1 MRRWRLNSGYCGNT
15 DQRRTAAGTIPSLK
29 HYMERDLGE
38 FNSTLW
44 TPQEISTVFW
54 LDAAQSSTLTIS
66 TGVSTWADRKG
77 GGVNAVQATSAN
89 QPAYS
94 ATAFPGSLPGVLFDG
109 SNDAMDISTTAMQN
123 QTHGVY
129 WVWSRS
135 GAGTGSDAYRP
146 SIGVL
151 ASAGQGTDRGA
162 LHYVKNSNNLGACYP
177 YFGGAASVNYDLSS
191 GTAYSNNVGNIMAFQ
206 SNITGW
212 GVWRNGTLESTTN
225 AIATP
230 DNTNVGYSLA
240 RQYTVNRASNIVI
253 AEVIMVQSTDTT
265 TRQLIEGYFAWKW
278 GLQGSLPVGHPYLNS
293 APTA

>member
-15 DQRRTAAGTIPSLK
+15 DQRRTKAGTIPALK
-29 HYMERDLGE
+29 HYIERDLGE
-38 FNSTLW
+38 FNSIW
-44 TPQEISTVFW
+44 TPQQISTVFW

-89 QPAYS
+89 QPSYS

-109 SNDAMDISTTAMQN
+109 SDDVMDISTTAMQN

-135 GAGTGSDAYRP
+135 GAGSVGDAYKP
-146 SIGVL
+146 SISCL
-151 ASAGQGTDRGA
+151 ASTGQGTDRGT
-162 LHYVKNSNNLGACYP
+162 LHYVKNSNNFGACYP
-177 YFGGAASVNYDLSS
+177 YYNGGGTPSYDLSS

-206 SNITGW
+206 SNTTGW

-225 AIATP
+225 TIATP
-230 DNTNVGYSLA
+230 DNTNVGYGLG
-240 RQYTVNRASNIVI
+240 RQYNPNRVSNIVI
-253 AEVIMVQSTDTT
+253 AEVIMVQSTNTT
-265 TRQLIEGYFAWKW
+265 TRQLIEGYLAWKW
-278 GLQGSLPVGHPYLNS
+278 GLQASLPAGHPYKNA
-293 APTA
+293 APQA

>member
-15 DQRRTAAGTIPSLK
+15 DQRRTRAGTIPALK
-29 HYMERDLGE
+29 HYIERDLGFFE
-38 FNSTLW
+38 TNW
-44 TPQEISTVFW
+44 TPNEISTVFW
-54 LDAAQSSTLTIS
+54 LDAALSSTLTIA

-109 SNDAMDISTTAMQN
+109 SNDVMDIFTTAMQN

-135 GAGTGSDAYRP
+135 GAGTGSDTYRP
-146 SIGVL
+146 SISCL
-151 ASAGQGTDRGA
+151 ASAGQGTNRGA
-162 LHYVKNSNNLGACYP
+162 LHYVKNTNNFGASYP
-177 YFGGAASVNYDLSS
+177 YYGGPGLGNYDLSS

-206 SNITGW
+206 SNTTGW

-225 AIATP
+225 TIATP
-230 DNTNVGYSLA
+230 DSTNVGYGLGREYNPS
-240 RQYTVNRASNIVI
+240 RSSNIVI
-253 AEVIMVQSTDTT
+253 AEVIMVQSTNTT
-265 TRQLIEGYFAWKW
+265 TRQLIEGYLAWKW
-278 GLQGSLPVGHPYLNS
+278 GLQASLPNDHPYKNA
-293 APTA
+293 APTI